1 MGQQCYYAIED
12 NDCCT
17 RNMCGNLR
25 SFEMK
30 IVDMNGKLSL
40 IVLGFNL
47 IKIKMFIISNL
58 YHN

>member
-12 NDCCT
+12 SDCCT

-30 IVDMNGKLSL
+30 IVDMNGKLSFNVYCL
-40 IVLGFNL
+40 ILV
-47 IKIKMFIISNL
+47 
-58 YHN
+58 HNKNDYNIL